1 MLEPIFST
9 LSFYFNLKTTVCHS
23 LHIKRHGHI
32 FLSFHLLIHFLHH
45 LSIDFISMFFRF
57 KDNKGKPDCLITV
70 CSSHFS
76 ESTCFLTTHFLW
88 NKVVTTAFIV
98 FKRAILH
105 PRIPTAFCHFLV
117 FLSFVFWN
125 YKHKSIYIFCHNLF
139 TTFHHNYFTSI
150 MPPTKINR
158 NAILVRRLA
167 LFPRVDY
174 GVDFGGV

>member
-76 ESTCFLTTHFLW
+76 ESTCFLITLFLYSSALFFGTTSTNPSTYF
-88 NKVVTTAFIV
+88 
-98 FKRAILH
+98 AILTTSL
-105 PRIPTAFCHFLV
+105 IYNIELI
-117 FLSFVFWN
+117 L
-125 YKHKSIYIFCHNLF
+125 HKSYS
-139 TTFHHNYFTSI
+139 Y
-150 MPPTKINR
+150 
-158 NAILVRRLA
+158 
-167 LFPRVDY
+167 
-174 GVDFGGV
+174 